1 MRHDGSAHRQSDLS
15 ERLKDLVERTG
26 PPLTTTELAS
36 MIGMSSTFIRKEI
49 CHGYLRAVPVGRG
62 RKRVFRIPVREA
74 RRYVRALGLL

>member
-1 MRHDGSAHRQSDLS
+1 MRHNGSVHPQPDLS
-15 ERLKDLVERTG
+15 RRLNDLLERTG

-36 MIGMSSTFIRKEI
+36 LIGMSSTFIRKEI
-49 CHGYLRAVPVGRG
+49 GHGYLRAIPVGRG